1 MQYLDQRIRQYIISV
16 EPISQLG
23 SEIKSN
29 NDQATIKV
37 RTRPPGPPD
46 PPQSPVI
53 EEDPINSKNV
63 IIRWLPV
70 TLDGKLTINFLNFLQ
85 FGIRK

>member
-1 MQYLDQRIRQYIISV
+1 MGLFFISREDPIERQYIITV
-16 EPISQLG
+16 EPVSTLG

-53 EEDPINSKNV
+53 EEDPVNPKNV
-63 IIRWLPV
+63 LIRWLPV
-70 TLDGKLTINFLNFLQ
+70 TLRGMLLI
-85 FGIRK
+85 